1 MSNKIIIF
9 AVIGLLT
16 SCSNWKYKDI
26 EYERCAQLEKV
37 HVHLYHHDTCEWY
50 CLNMEEGEYTIEDSF
65 RVKYRTDKKG
75 KVTKVKLIK

>member
-1 MSNKIIIF
+1 MLNKIFIF
-9 AVIGLLT
+9 TLLVLLT

-26 EYERCAQLEKV
+26 EYEHCLQLEKV

-50 CLNMEEGEYTIEDSF
+50 CLNMEEGEYTIEDTF
-65 RVKYRTDKKG
+65 RIKYTTDKKG

>member
-9 AVIGLLT
+9 VLLFLT
-16 SCSNWKYKDI
+16 SCSNWKYRDI
-26 EYERCAQLEKV
+26 EYERCVQLEKV